1 MSQSKNND
9 VNELLNFLE
18 ENTDRLK
25 QSVVHKNS
33 NGKSNDTD
41 NSFSKDLDRQ
51 RKQEKIENL
60 KADRKLREKNAEKTF
75 YFMLAVNILG
85 YAYIFIILFSKISNP
100 PSGVFSVLSYSMP
113 ASMVL
118 FGWVLRGLFSNK

>member
-1 MSQSKNND
+1 MSQSKTND

-25 QSVVHKNS
+25 QSVVHKNF
-33 NGKSNDTD
+33 NDKSNDTD

-60 KADRKLREKNAEKTF
+60 KADRKLREKNTEKKMQRKHF
-75 YFMLAVNILG
+75 ILC
-85 YAYIFIILFSKISNP
+85 
-100 PSGVFSVLSYSMP
+100 
-113 ASMVL
+113 
-118 FGWVLRGLFSNK
+118 